1 MKRLRR
7 LCEGTRAINA
17 LAQITILGVPDR
29 DDWWV
34 IRVAVGPVVLIETAA
49 GPLDKVL
56 TEAGKKL
63 QSLSQRMLLAV
74 SPNGDE
80 EAESD
85 RSSSIPPNPPK
96 IKTIPP
102 GKT

>member
-17 LAQITILGVPDR
+17 AAQITILGVPDR

-34 IRVAVGPVVLIETAA
+34 IRVSVSSVVLVETAA

-56 TEAGKKL
+56 LEAGKRL
-63 QSLSQRMLLAV
+63 QGLSQRMLIAV
-74 SPNGDE
+74 SPMGDE
-80 EAESD
+80 SPESSE
-85 RSSSIPPNPPK
+85 RESSIPPPPATPK
-96 IKTIPP
+96 KT
-102 GKT
+102 